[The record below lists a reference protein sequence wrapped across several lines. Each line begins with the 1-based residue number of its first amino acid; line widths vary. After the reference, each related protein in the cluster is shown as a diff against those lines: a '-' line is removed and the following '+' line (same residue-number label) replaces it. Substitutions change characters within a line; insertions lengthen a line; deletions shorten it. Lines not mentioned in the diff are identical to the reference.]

1 MTHHS
6 GQGLIMHVEV
16 YTAASAFHDLRAEW
30 GQVLAQLPFQSVFF
44 TPQWQETW
52 WRHFGA
58 TRHLHLLTVRSHDG
72 ALQGLAPLMSS
83 NGAKTPPRLELLG
96 DLELCDYLDVL
107 MVPAQQ
113 QAVGR
118 AVVEYLVAYGGEE
131 LELCL
136 PNLSQ
141 HSPIPALFHD
151 CLVQHG
157 LAVQVEPIE
166 TCPTAVLPADWE
178 AYLAS
183 LRNKDRHEL
192 RRKLRRA
199 EAAVRLEYRV
209 TSVAAQLDGDLD
221 TFVALHRRSQQDAK
235 QGFMTPEKAA
245 FWRDMAHQL
254 WPHGWLDL
262 AFLSADGVPIAALCC
277 FAYGTTYAAYNAG
290 YHPAYAELSAGIVLF
305 AACIRQAIA
314 RGFTAFD
321 FLRGNEPYKYRFGAT
336 DQPLYQLR
344 ARPACPVQGSRV

>member
-1 MTHHS
+1 MR
-6 GQGLIMHVEV
+6 VEV
-16 YTAASAFHDLRAEW
+16 YTAASAFQDLRAEW
-30 GQVLAQLPFQSVFF
+30 CHVLSQLSFQSVFF

-58 TRHLHLLTVRSHDG
+58 TRHLHVLTVRSDDG
-72 ALQGLAPLMSS
+72 TLQGLAPLMSS
-83 NGAKTPPRLELLG
+83 NGAEAPLRLELLG
-96 DLELCDYLDVL
+96 DLALCDYLDML

-113 QAVGR
+113 QEVGG
-118 AVVEYLVAYGGEE
+118 ALVEYLLAYGGEE
-131 LELCL
+131 LELYFH
-136 PNLSQ
+136 NLSQ
-141 HSPIPALFHD
+141 HSPTPALFHNR
-151 CLVQHG
+151 LVQRG
-157 LAVQVEPIE
+157 MAVAVEQIE
-166 TCPTAVLPADWE
+166 TCPTAVLSTDWE
-178 AYLAS
+178 AYLAT
-183 LRNKDRHEL
+183 LRSKDRHEL

-199 EAAVRLEYRV
+199 EAAVRLEYRI
-209 TSVAAQLDGDLD
+209 TSVAAQLDEDID
-221 TFVALHRRSQQDAK
+221 TFVALHRLSQQDAK

-245 FWRDMAHQL
+245 FWRDMAQQL

-290 YHPAYAELSAGIVLF
+290 YHPAYADLSAGIVLF

-344 ARPACPVQGSRV
+344 ARTACPVQGSRV